1 MAALTAA
8 RSTKQMEG
16 GPLPRQHSFPVKGST
31 TIFQGSLVALNAGFA
46 APMAIATGRIAV
58 GRAKRTVINAGAD
71 GAATVEVE
79 PGVFVWGNSA
89 SGDLCAQADVGAV
102 CYGIDD
108 QTVAKTSNS
117 SSRSVAG
124 VIVQVDSDGVWVMT
138 GLGIN
143 A

>member
-8 RSTKQMEG
+8 RSTKQAEG
-16 GPLPRQHSFPVKGST
+16 RPLPVQLSFPVKAST
-31 TIFQGSLVALNAGFA
+31 TIYQGSLVALNAGYA

-79 PGVFVWGNSA
+79 PGVFPWGNSA
-89 SGDLCAQADVGAV
+89 AGDAIAQADVGAA

-108 QTVAKTSNS
+108 QTVAKTSNGS
-117 SSRSVAG
+117 TRSVAG
-124 VIVQVDSDGVWVMT
+124 IIVQVDSDGVWVQT

>member
-8 RSTKQMEG
+8 RSTKQFEG
-16 GPLPRQHSFPVKGST
+16 RPLPVQLSFPVKGST
-31 TIFQGSLVALNAGFA
+31 TIYQGSLVALNAGYA

-71 GAATVEVE
+71 GAATIEVE
-79 PGVFVWGNSA
+79 PGVFPWGNSA
-89 SGDLCAQADVGAV
+89 SADLIAQADVGAA

-117 SSRSVAG
+117 STRSVAG
-124 VIVQVDSDGVWVMT
+124 IIVAVDADGVWVQT
-138 GLGIN
+138 GLGIS